1 VTKRQQPSTCEGS
14 GNLPVLVSGDVLQ
27 FKVWLLHISPMIWR
41 RFLVPAAFTLRQV
54 HGVIQAGMGWEGIH
68 LFQFCLRAA
77 HYRSSDL
84 CVDSPNITLAELQLR
99 KGTRFLYEYDL
110 NIPWCH
116 EIRVEDKLQ
125 VGPGKSYP
133 RCIGGEG
140 HCPPEDCAGPAG
152 FMESRNSMASMA
164 SWEDLQTMVEIARE
178 FLLEERPE
186 VLNDEERRWELE
198 DALERYR
205 AREIARGKPFSRRA
219 VNASFRSGEH
229 LQLMHQQY

>member
-1 VTKRQQPSTCEGS
+1 MPASVC
-14 GNLPVLVSGDVLQ
+14 GDVLQ
-27 FKVWLLHISPMIWR
+27 FKVWLLHVSPMVWR
-41 RFLVPAAFTLRQV
+41 RFQVPAAFTLRQV

-77 HYRSSDL
+77 HYGSFDL

-116 EIRVEDKLQ
+116 EVRVEDKLK
-125 VGPGKSYP
+125 GEPGKPYP

-152 FMESRNSMASMA
+152 FMDNRNSMASMA
-164 SWEDLQTMVEIARE
+164 SWEDLHTMVEIARE
-178 FLLEERPE
+178 LLLEERPE

-198 DALERYR
+198 GALERYR
-205 AREIARGKPFSRRA
+205 AREMAQGKPFSRRA
-219 VNASFRSGEH
+219 VNASLRRGEY
-229 LQLMHQQY
+229 LQLMHQRY

>member
-1 VTKRQQPSTCEGS
+1 
-14 GNLPVLVSGDVLQ
+14 VLQ
-27 FKVWLLHISPMIWR
+27 LKVWLLHISPMIWR
-41 RFLVPAAFTLRQV
+41 RFQVPAAFTLRQV
-54 HGVIQAGMGWEGIH
+54 HGVIQVAMGWEGIH

-77 HYRSSDL
+77 HYGSFDL

-116 EIRVEDKLQ
+116 EVRVEDRLEGQ
-125 VGPGKSYP
+125 PGKRYP

-152 FMESRNSMASMA
+152 FMNNRNSMASMA
-164 SWEDLQTMVEIARE
+164 SWEDLHTMVEIARE
-178 FLLEERPE
+178 VLLEEHPE

-198 DALERYR
+198 GALERYR
-205 AREIARGKPFSRRA
+205 AREIAQGKPFSRRA
-219 VNASFRSGEH
+219 VNANLRRGEH
-229 LQLMHQQY
+229 LQLMHQRY